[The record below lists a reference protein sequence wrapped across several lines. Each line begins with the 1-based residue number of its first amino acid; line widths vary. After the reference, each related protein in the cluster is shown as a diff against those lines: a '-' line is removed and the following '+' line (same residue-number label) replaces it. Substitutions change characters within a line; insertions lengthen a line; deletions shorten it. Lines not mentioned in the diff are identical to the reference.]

1 MAMALHEEAPLAPRV
16 KRGLDSGPMG
26 ARERWLLALVIVAL
40 AGSALAI
47 GAVHTVVLV
56 PVALVAMAAALVAV
70 PLWTAAKPDRSF
82 TAPGILLIA
91 LGLYSAAQAV
101 PLPLGLL
108 AKIAPANAD
117 VWARSLMPLGEQVT
131 RGSISLDPGASLV
144 EALKWVTYGCIF
156 LAASTLSMRR
166 GPAFVLGLVFG
177 SATLVA
183 ASTLMHGITG
193 ATKVFGIYAPSWSF
207 APNHMGPLLNP
218 NTLAGYVTLGA
229 ICGLG
234 LILGRRPMLPRWL
247 VAVGVALD
255 IGAIVRSASR
265 GGVAALVIGVLVLS
279 GLAWKAAS
287 RRSSLKHRVLP
298 FALLGSTVV
307 FGGALA
313 LLGGT
318 GAIWRDL
325 LQDNVAK
332 LKLVT
337 WTVPLLREFTWL
349 GVGRG
354 AFESVFEA
362 YRPAIKGHIVYTHP
376 ENFPTQWAAEW
387 GIVVALLALATTAWL
402 FRPTAMSVT
411 RSSVAAAGW
420 CAVLALAIQNM
431 ADLGLEI
438 PAVAIAATVV
448 LGALWGNPHRRRRR
462 RDHALHRLFA
472 KIGLPRFAI
481 GVAAFGAVLAVLALV
496 FGVRD
501 VGGERESLREA
512 FDRADDEASLRPAFR
527 ASLRTA
533 MIRRPAEHYF
543 PLLGAMA
550 VFRWDE
556 KPKLA
561 LPWLERA
568 LERAPRS
575 GRAHALLASVLADMP
590 GGRKQAL
597 LELRLAIEYD
607 AAMTEA
613 SMPLATKLG
622 KTFEDLLIAVPEGPD
637 GGLVLQ
643 MMSRWLRKPEQQAI
657 RHRVDTEALSRDP
670 SLIEPRQR
678 LLTELFA
685 GIADIRAGKE
695 PKTDCK
701 TIEACDVEV
710 ERHAKAIDAGRPD
723 SSLGATTRA
732 RALIVSGKR
741 EQAEI
746 LLRDGCARPEG
757 RTECLEV
764 RIDNLSE
771 LKDEGTLDAVLKEY
785 MSDGCTSSTPCAAA
799 ASFVAAIRTKRGDNA
814 AAALAYIRAAQE
826 DPTEERWM
834 RAADAAE
841 KAKMTVQ
848 AIDALQRAAS
858 FRGGADATIN
868 ARISKLRAAAQSE
881 ILLQR

>member
-1 MAMALHEEAPLAPRV
+1 MALDQEAPLAPRV

-26 ARERWLLALVIVAL
+26 TRERWLLALVIVAL

-56 PVALVAMAAALVAV
+56 PVALVAMAAAIVAV
-70 PLWTAAKPDRSF
+70 PLWLAPKPDRTF

-91 LGLYSAAQAV
+91 LGLYSAAQAI

-108 AKIAPANAD
+108 EKIAPANAD
-117 VWARSLMPLGEQVT
+117 VWARSLAPLGEVVT

-144 EALKWVTYGCIF
+144 EALKWITYGCVF
-156 LAASTLSMRR
+156 LAAATLSMRR
-166 GPAFVLGLVFG
+166 GPAFVLGLVFS

-183 ASTLMHGITG
+183 ATTLLHGITG
-193 ATKVFGIYAPSWSF
+193 ATKVFGIYEPSWSF

-218 NTLAGYVTLGA
+218 NNLAGYVTLGA

-234 LILGRRPMLPRWL
+234 LILGRRPLVPRWL

-265 GGVAALVIGVLVLS
+265 GGVAALVIGVLVLA

-287 RRSSLKHRVLP
+287 RRTSLKHRVLP

-332 LKLVT
+332 LKLVD
-337 WTVPLLREFTWL
+337 WTVPLLREFRWF

-376 ENFPTQWAAEW
+376 ENFPAQWAAEW
-387 GIVVALLALATTAWL
+387 GVVVAFFALATTAWL

-420 CAVLALAIQNM
+420 CAVLALAIQNL

-448 LGALWGNPHRRRRR
+448 MGALWGNPHRRRRR
-462 RDHALHRLFA
+462 RDQPWHRAFA
-472 KIGLPRFAI
+472 RIGLPRFAS
-481 GVAAFGAVLAVLALV
+481 GVAAAGAVIALLALA
-496 FGVRD
+496 FGYRD
-501 VGGERESLREA
+501 VGGEREILREA
-512 FDRADDEASLRPAFR
+512 FDRADDEAAQRPAFR
-527 ASLRTA
+527 ASLRAA
-533 MIRRPAEHYF
+533 MTRRPAEHYF

-550 VFRWDE
+550 AFRWDHE
-556 KPKLA
+556 PKSA
-561 LPWLERA
+561 LKWLERA

-575 GRAHALLASVLADMP
+575 GRAHALLATVLADMP
-590 GGRKQAL
+590 GGRRQAL
-597 LELRLAIEYD
+597 LELRLATEYD

-613 SMPLATKLG
+613 SMPLATALG
-622 KTFEDLLIAVPEGPD
+622 KTFDDLMIAVPEGPD
-637 GGLVLQ
+637 GGIVLQ
-643 MMSRWLRKPEQQAI
+643 MMARWLRKPEQQAI
-657 RHRVDTEALSRDP
+657 RHKVDVEALARDP

-678 LLTELFA
+678 LLLELFA
-685 GIADIRAGKE
+685 AMADIQAGKE
-695 PKTDCK
+695 PKTECK
-701 TIEACDVEV
+701 TLDACNAEV
-710 ERHAKAIDAGRPD
+710 ERHAKAIDVGRPD

-771 LKDEGTLDAVLKEY
+771 LKDADMLDAVLKEY
-785 MSDGCTSSTPCAAA
+785 MSDGCTSSLPCASAA
-799 ASFVAAIRTKRGDNA
+799 TFVAAIRARRGDNA

-826 DPTEERWM
+826 DPTEERWT

-848 AIDALQRAAS
+848 AIDALQRVAS
-858 FRGGADATIN
+858 FRGGNDAAIN
-868 ARISKLRAAAQSE
+868 ARISKLRATAQSDL
-881 ILLQR
+881 LLQR